1 MNAATLAARRAG
13 NLTPD
18 PCVIADH
25 LRSQADMEA
34 ARICRDAGITPE
46 ELAADAK
53 SFPELAP
60 VAAAMTE
67 AELVAVP

>member
-18 PCVIADH
+18 PCAVADH

-46 ELAADAK
+46 EMTVDAK
-53 SFPELAP
+53 SFPELTP
-60 VAAAMTE
+60 VAEAM
-67 AELVAVP
+67 AELVAVR

>member
-13 NLTPD
+13 HLTPD
-18 PCVIADH
+18 PCRIADH
-25 LRSQADMEA
+25 LRAQADMEA
-34 ARICRDAGITPE
+34 AKICRDAGITPE
-46 ELAADAK
+46 EMTVDAEF
-53 SFPELAP
+53 FPELAP